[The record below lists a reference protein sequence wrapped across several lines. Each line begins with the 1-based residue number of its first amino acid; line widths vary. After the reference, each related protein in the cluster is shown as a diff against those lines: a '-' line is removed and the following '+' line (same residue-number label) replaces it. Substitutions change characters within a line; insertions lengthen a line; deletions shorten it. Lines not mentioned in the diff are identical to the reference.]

1 MSFRCEMKKMILP
14 NDILLGEA
22 SDLLAKGVEVI
33 LMTKGNSMLPFIRGE
48 KDSVK
53 LRRMDKVS
61 VCDVVLA
68 RIDGRRYVLHRVIAI
83 DGDNVTLMG
92 DGNLKCTESCTL
104 SDIVGTAVGIVRP
117 SGKCVKVNNGK
128 IWRMLRPFRRY
139 ILAIY
144 RRVFL

>member
-1 MSFRCEMKKMILP
+1 MKKMILP

-53 LRRMDKVS
+53 LRKLDEVS
-61 VCDVVLA
+61 VYDVVLA
-68 RIDGRRYVLHRVIAI
+68 RIGGRRYVLHRVIAI

-92 DGNLKCTESCTL
+92 DGNLSCTESCTL

-117 SGKCVKVNNGK
+117 SGKCVKINNGK

>member
-1 MSFRCEMKKMILP
+1 MKKMILP